1 MSAPTRRLGLVLATL
16 LPLALLPALVAA
28 RYWPLWA
35 LALALVLVAAGV
47 DTLVLPRSSAL
58 ALELHVP
65 PTLFVGQ
72 TGACR
77 VHIEARGWPVPIDV
91 ELLLDIA
98 APLAPTSSRHGR
110 LSARQPLEIE
120 LPLPAPRRGRGGVS
134 AVHLRLLAPLG
145 LVQRLE
151 KRAVAATVDIVPDL
165 RPVRQAALRFFTAR
179 QFVAGLKIERYVGE
193 GSEFDSLKD
202 YVPGLDLRALDWKAS
217 ARRRRL
223 LAREYRAER
232 NHEVVLAIDGGWL
245 MSAPVQGLARLDH
258 AIHAA
263 LLLAYVALR
272 SGDRVGLHAFDER
285 PRLFLA
291 PQRGPLTF
299 RHLQRASARLTYT
312 QAETNFTL
320 ALLDLA
326 RRLQRRS
333 LVVVLTDFADSVT
346 AELMIDNLGR
356 LARRHLVLFV
366 ALADTL
372 PAELARRAPQSL
384 ADVGRAVVG
393 RDLQRER
400 EGVLR
405 RLVRQGVHC
414 LDLPPAAVSTRLVNR
429 YLDLRRRELV

>member
-1 MSAPTRRLGLVLATL
+1 MSAPTRRLALVLAAL

-28 RYWPLWA
+28 RLWPLWA
-35 LALALVLVAAGV
+35 LGLAFVLVAALL
-47 DTLVLPRSSAL
+47 DAL
-58 ALELHVP
+58 ALPRLRHLTLGVRVP

-72 TGACR
+72 TGACDVR
-77 VHIEARGWPVPIDV
+77 LEAPGWRLALDV
-91 ELLLDIA
+91 ELLIDVE
-98 APLAPTSSRHGR
+98 APLRPAPSRRGR
-110 LSARQPLEIE
+110 VRAREALVFE
-120 LPLPAPRRGRGGVS
+120 LPLAAPRRGRGVVR
-134 AVHLRLLAPLG
+134 AVHLRLLGPLG
-145 LVQRLE
+145 LMQRVE
-151 KRAVAATVDIVPDL
+151 RQAVDTRVDVVPDL
-165 RPVRQAALRFFTAR
+165 RPVRQAALRFFSTR
-179 QFVAGLKIERYVGE
+179 QFLAGLKVERYVGE
-193 GSEFDSLKD
+193 GSEFDALKD

-217 ARRRRL
+217 ARHRRL

-232 NHEVVLAIDGGWL
+232 NHQVVLAIDSGWL
-245 MSAPVQGLARLDH
+245 MSVPVQGLARLDH

-263 LLLAYVALR
+263 LLLAWVALR
-272 SGDRVGLHAFDER
+272 SGDRVGLQTFDER
-285 PRLFLA
+285 PRVFLE

-299 RHLQRASARLTYT
+299 RHLQRASARLDYT

-326 RRLQRRS
+326 RRLRRRS

-356 LARRHLVLFV
+356 LARRHVVLFV

-372 PAELARRAPQSL
+372 PAELARRTPRDL

-400 EGVLR
+400 EGVMR
-405 RLVRQGVHC
+405 RLTRQGVHC
-414 LDLPPAAVSTRLVNR
+414 LDTPPAAVSTRLVNR